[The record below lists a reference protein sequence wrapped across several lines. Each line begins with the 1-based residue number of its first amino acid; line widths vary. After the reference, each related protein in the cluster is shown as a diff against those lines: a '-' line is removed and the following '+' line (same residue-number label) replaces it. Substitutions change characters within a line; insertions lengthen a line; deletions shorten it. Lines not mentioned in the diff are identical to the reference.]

1 MELLTIASAA
11 HAAGISVETVRNYER
26 ESLLAPM
33 RDSAGRRLYTKTDVE
48 TIRKIHSSKSTR
60 QETRASDS
68 TTTIHG
74 II

>member
-11 HAAGISVETVRNYER
+11 QAVGISVETVRNYER

-60 QETRASDS
+60 RENTS
-68 TTTIHG
+68 T
-74 II
+74 